1 MTEAARRVLVL
12 YWQEPFRR
20 VRPTIRQ
27 HLRLFEASPAGH
39 AVHYANLALGVPP
52 AACRARFD
60 VIVLHT
66 TLLCARWF
74 PQFAEV
80 RDRAAWVA
88 DATAFKVAL
97 PQDEYDLAGVLD
109 DWLAELRVDLI
120 GTNFSPAHQSVVYP
134 RMHAAARFLKCLTG
148 YVDVGTARAITPAL
162 RPTAA
167 RPLDLVYRAN
177 HLPYWFG
184 SHGQLKHEVAVRAK
198 AAADRLGLRTDISTA
213 PEDTIGSDR
222 WYEFLASGRATI
234 GCESG
239 SSALDARGEIRAVV
253 RRLLANRPDLSFAEV
268 SARLPPGWDSHRFF
282 AIGPRHLEAVITR
295 TCQVLV
301 EGEYDGVLRPGT
313 HYLPIRRDFGNL
325 DEVLAMIRDDS
336 VVEKVTRQAYEDVF
350 LSGQYTYAAAA
361 RAFDTALPP
370 EPVEPRRP
378 GADAILRARLG
389 VWELGRL
396 AVRAVRG
403 GLRAAR
409 RRLSRAPALT
419 PTAGPRSGVTIP

>member
-12 YWQEPFRR
+12 HWQEPFRR

-52 AACRARFD
+52 PVRRARFD
-60 VIVLHT
+60 VVVLHT

-80 RDRAAWVA
+80 RDRVAWVA
-88 DATAFKVAL
+88 DADTFKVAL
-97 PQDEYDLAGVLD
+97 PQDEYDHAGVLD
-109 DWLAELRVDLI
+109 DWLAELGIDLI
-120 GTNFSPAHQSVVYP
+120 GTNFSPAHQPILYP
-134 RMHAAARFLKCLTG
+134 RMHRTGRFLKCLTG
-148 YVDVGTARAITPAL
+148 YIDAGTARTIAPRL
-162 RPTAA
+162 RPPAT

-184 SHGQLKHEVAVRAK
+184 SHGQLKHEIAVRVK
-198 AAADRLGLRTDISTA
+198 SAADRLGLRADISTA
-213 PEDTIGSDR
+213 PRDTIGSDR
-222 WYEFLASGRATI
+222 WYEFLASARATI

-239 SSALDARGEIRAVV
+239 SSALDARGEIRAAV
-253 RRLLANRPDLSFAEV
+253 RRLLADRPDLSFDEV
-268 SARLPPGWDSHRFF
+268 SAHLPHGWDSHRFF

-301 EGEYDGVLRPGT
+301 EGEYDGILRPGA
-313 HYLPIRRDFGNL
+313 HYLPVRRDFGNL
-325 DEVLAMIRDDS
+325 DEVLAMVRDDAL
-336 VVEKVTRQAYEDVF
+336 VEKVTRQAYEDVF
-350 LSGQYTYAAAA
+350 LSGRFTYAAAA
-361 RAFDTALPP
+361 QAFDGVLPS
-370 EPVEPRRP
+370 EPVGPRRP
-378 GADAILRARLG
+378 GSDAVLRARLG
-389 VWELGRL
+389 GWELGRL

-409 RRLSRAPALT
+409 RRLFRPSAVSP
-419 PTAGPRSGVTIP
+419 PTRPQSQVTVP